1 MKRVG
6 LLKVAPRV
14 QGKILE
20 TETGTR
26 FIVIEQKG
34 RDVWRGRYRSINEA
48 VEHGVAGI
56 GVDRILIQRA
66 LLHDVKIVMVLIE
79 EQRRVFLTP
88 IEDFAN
94 DELCMSRTNY
104 QGRSTRVLAYGR
116 WHQKYLGPQ
125 LTTKS
130 KRASA

>member
-20 TETGTR
+20 TEAGNR

-48 VEHGVAGI
+48 IEHNAAGI

-66 LLHDVKIVMVLIE
+66 LQHGVKIVMVVIE
-79 EQRRVFLTP
+79 EQRRIFLTP

-94 DELCMSRTNY
+94 DELCASRANY

-116 WHQKYLGPQ
+116 WHQKFLGPS
-125 LTTKS
+125 LTVKT

>member
-1 MKRVG
+1 
-6 LLKVAPRV
+6 VAPRV

-26 FIVIEQKG
+26 ILIVEQKG
-34 RDVWRGRYRSINEA
+34 RDVWRGRYKSIDEA
-48 VEHGVAGI
+48 RQHDAAGI

-66 LLHDVKIVMVLIE
+66 LKHDVKIVLVFIE
-79 EQRRVFLTP
+79 EQRRIFLTP

-94 DELCMSRTNY
+94 DELCVSRANY
-104 QGRSTRVLAYGR
+104 QGRSTRVLPYSR
-116 WHQKYLGPQ
+116 WHQKFLGPT
-125 LTTKS
+125 LTVKS